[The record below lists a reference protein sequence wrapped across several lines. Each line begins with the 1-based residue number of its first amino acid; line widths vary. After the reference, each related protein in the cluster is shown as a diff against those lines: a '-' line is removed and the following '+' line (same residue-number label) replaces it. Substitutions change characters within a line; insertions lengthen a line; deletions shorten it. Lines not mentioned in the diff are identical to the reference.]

1 MNDVIPFFS
10 DLHIKAI
17 PAVQRLFDEA
27 LEPGY
32 SLAKSYSNLV
42 SGLNKVGVTPP
53 VRKYV
58 VQWVAAVK
66 IGMAGRPE
74 LPAAIET
81 PVSPLAPTPGYFDN
95 LPEAA
100 LPALM
105 AAWDAIQAAGE
116 DTDDA
121 DEKAFDEFFDAILA
135 IRHMEPSWRGF
146 VAYAKGVRS
155 GEIERPARQIVET
168 VAADPIPEQVPAE
181 EKPEPRRR
189 RVKADVLVADP
200 DTGIVVRPDIIVE
213 QDEATGMIVTAAV
226 ELPTRDQHVGDAYG
240 FVRLTPQNFPT
251 AISPEDEAPTDAVV
265 SQLHAIRDRMVDET
279 MVRLQAEMRRNAE
292 AIVAGQLRALADEM
306 ESKVAC

>member
-32 SLAKSYSNLV
+32 SLPKSYSNLV

-53 VRKYV
+53 VRKHV
-58 VQWVAAVK
+58 AQWLAAVK

-74 LPAAIET
+74 LPEAIEM

-105 AAWDAIQAAGE
+105 AAWDVIQAAGE

-121 DEKAFDEFFDAILA
+121 DEKAFEAFFDAILA
-135 IRHMEPSWRGF
+135 IGHMEPSWRGF

-155 GEIERPARQIVET
+155 GDIERPARQIVET
-168 VAADPIPEQVPAE
+168 VAADPIPEEAPAE

-200 DTGIVVRPDIIVE
+200 DTGTVVQPDIIVE

-226 ELPTRDQHVGDAYG
+226 ELPKNDQHVGDAYG
-240 FVRLTPQNFPT
+240 FVRLTPQNFSA
-251 AISPEDEAPTDAVV
+251 AISAEDQASTDAVV

-279 MVRLQAEMRRNAE
+279 MMRLQAEMRRKAE
-292 AIVAGQLRALADEM
+292 TIVAGQLRALADEM